1 MAQPHKPTEP
11 KGATLLALRKNSRAV
26 AVRYPPNLAIF
37 DFISI
42 PELA

>member
-26 AVRYPPNLAIF
+26 AVRYFRLHF
-37 DFISI
+37 YTGVGMTTS
-42 PELA
+42 